1 VLKFIWCKDFVTW
14 RISTLTEL
22 SATLA
27 ELYARASHLFLY
39 SVVDPDPA
47 APEEQPRMVTES
59 RQSLTDNYAQGNW
72 ESISPTKSIMNA
84 SKSLQI
90 ALLQ

>member
-1 VLKFIWCKDFVTW
+1 MG
-14 RISTLTEL
+14 RAS
-22 SATLA
+22 A
-27 ELYARASHLFLY
+27 ELKPVFPLGKSPVL
-39 SVVDPDPA
+39 VVDSGGGWL
-47 APEEQPRMVTES
+47 PRVA
-59 RQSLTDNYAQGNW
+59 SLTDNYAQGNW